1 MTRKQKNEII
11 QLSVEAWK
19 VPMMRKILR
28 AQLAASVSPGLDYS
42 ALTTAQLAT
51 GSLLLADEIFN
62 QAGLK
67 K

>member
-1 MTRKQKNEII
+1 MTRKQKSEII
-11 QLSVEAWK
+11 QLSIAVWK
-19 VPMMRKILR
+19 VPLMRKILR

-42 ALTTAQLAT
+42 ALTTAALAA
-51 GSLLLADEIFN
+51 GSLLLADEILN